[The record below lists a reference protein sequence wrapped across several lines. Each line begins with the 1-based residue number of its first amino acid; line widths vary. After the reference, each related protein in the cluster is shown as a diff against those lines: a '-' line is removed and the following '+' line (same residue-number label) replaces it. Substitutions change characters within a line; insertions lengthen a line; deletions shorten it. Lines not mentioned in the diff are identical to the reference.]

1 MFLHDRLDP
10 NDRFR
15 ERRRQARRRRRT
27 RRMIALLA
35 VAGVAAAIA
44 GGATYFSSRGHG
56 APKAQATSKTHAV
69 VRPRSPFTGRLPKEI
84 RGIHLTEGLASIP
97 NRFEDYLQLTSHGL
111 NTIELDVKDENGYVG
126 FVSPNLPALAT
137 KVGAARPYY
146 DAAKFVREAHR
157 AGIYMIGRVVVFQDP
172 TLTTA
177 EPQLGIQ
184 SKYGGVWKTSS
195 GWGWANEY
203 DRSVWKY
210 NADIAVA
217 AAKAGFDEIQFD
229 YVRFPTDGDVSAMVF
244 PHKRAEPRS
253 TTIFDF
259 LSYAAGRLHKLHV
272 RVSADVFGLSA
283 SRDLGI
289 GQIPHRIGKVLDAI
303 YPMVYPSHYNP
314 GEYDLI
320 DPEAFPYATVVHS
333 LRDFN
338 RQTRGEKVHIVPW
351 LQDFSWK
358 IAYGAEQVGEQIDA
372 ARAMHAHGFL
382 LWNPNGVYTQ
392 GVLQHA
398 SP

>member
-1 MFLHDRLDP
+1 
-10 NDRFR
+10 
-15 ERRRQARRRRRT
+15 
-27 RRMIALLA
+27 MIALLA
-35 VAGVAAAIA
+35 LAGVTAAIA
-44 GGATYFSSRGHG
+44 GGATYFSSSGQG
-56 APKAQATSKTHAV
+56 APKAQSLPK
-69 VRPRSPFTGRLPKEI
+69 VRPVRAKSPFRSRVPAEI
-84 RGIHLTEGLASIP
+84 RGIHITEGLASLPGRI
-97 NRFEDYLQLTSHGL
+97 EDYLKLTSHGL
-111 NTIELDVKDENGYVG
+111 NTIELDVKDENGYIG
-126 FVSPNLPALAT
+126 FVSPNMPALAT
-137 KVGAARPYY
+137 KVGAPRPYY
-146 DAAKFVREAHR
+146 DAAKVIREAHQ
-157 AGIYMIGRVVVFQDP
+157 AGVYVIGRVVTFEDP
-172 TLTTA
+172 TLTTG
-177 EPQLGIQ
+177 EPDLGIQ
-184 SKYGGVWKTSS
+184 SKYGGVWKTGS
-195 GWGWANEY
+195 GLGWSNEY
-203 DRSVWKY
+203 DRRVWKY
-210 NADIAVA
+210 NADVAVA

-253 TTIFDF
+253 TTIYDF
-259 LSYAAGRLHKLHV
+259 LSYAASRLHKLHV

-283 SRDLGI
+283 TRDLGI
-289 GQIPHRIGKVLDAI
+289 GQSPQRIGKVLDAI

-358 IAYGAEQVGEQIDA
+358 ITYGAEQVGEQIDA

-382 LWNPNGVYTQ
+382 LWNPNGDYTQ
-392 GVLQHA
+392 GVLQHS

>member
-1 MFLHDRLDP
+1 M
-10 NDRFR
+10 
-15 ERRRQARRRRRT
+15 T
-27 RRMIALLA
+27 IALLL
-35 VAGVAAAIA
+35 VAGVVAAIA

-56 APKAQATSKTHAV
+56 SRKSAQTSPKTHP
-69 VRPRSPFTGRLPKEI
+69 VRARSPFRGRLPAEI
-84 RGIHLTEGLASIP
+84 RGVHITEGLASIP
-97 NRFEDYLQLTSHGL
+97 GRIEDYFGLTSHGL

-126 FVSPNLPALAT
+126 FVSRNTPALAR

-146 DAAKFVREAHR
+146 DAAKVVRDAHR
-157 AGIYMIGRVVVFQDP
+157 AGIYLIGRVVVFEDS
-172 TLTTA
+172 TLVSGDA
-177 EPQLGIQ
+177 ALGIQ
-184 SKYGGVWKTSS
+184 STNGGVWKNSNNL
-195 GWGWANEY
+195 GWSNAY
-203 DRSVWKY
+203 DPEVWKY
-210 NADIAVA
+210 NVDVAVA

-229 YVRFPTDGDVSAMVF
+229 YVRFPTDGDLSSIVY

-253 TTIFDF
+253 TTIDRFF
-259 LSYAAGRLHKLHV
+259 QYAVRRLHPLHV

-289 GQIPHRIGKVLDAI
+289 GQAPHRIGKVLDAI

-314 GEYDLI
+314 GEFDLI

-338 RQTRGEKVHIVPW
+338 RQTRGEKVRITPW
-351 LQDFSWK
+351 LQDFTIK

-372 ARAMHAHGFL
+372 ARTMHAHGFL

-392 GVLQHA
+392 DVLKHS